1 MERISA
7 TRAAREFSDLLN
19 RVCYQGA
26 AFEVERGNKVVARL
40 VPAGPAGRIA
50 VADLN
55 RVFAE
60 LPRLGE
66 DAESFAADVEA
77 LRRSLPPEG
86 DPWG

>member
-1 MERISA
+1 MERI
-7 TRAAREFSDLLN
+7 TVTQAAREFSDLLN

-26 AFEVERGNKVVARL
+26 SFELARGNRIVARL
-40 VPAGPAGRIA
+40 VPAGPAKRVT

-60 LPRLGE
+60 LPRLGD
-66 DAESFAADVEA
+66 DAEDFGREVDA